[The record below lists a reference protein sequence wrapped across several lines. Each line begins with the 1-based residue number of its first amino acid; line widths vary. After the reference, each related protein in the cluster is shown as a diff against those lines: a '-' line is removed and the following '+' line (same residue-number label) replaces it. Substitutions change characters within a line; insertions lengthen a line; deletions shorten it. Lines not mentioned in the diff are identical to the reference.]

1 MREIL
6 FRGKP
11 VERFKDIFA
20 FPEVWGDNIQC
31 GLVIGSLVVDGDRYY
46 IAKSGVAN
54 CRQLTTNGITTMVEV
69 IPETVGQ
76 CTGIPDGNN
85 RKMYD
90 GDICCFS
97 IFGTDSTLVKISYRY
112 GTPGFEPVFPE
123 QVHPDDRR
131 WKSFYRDEDDVVW
144 NPHYFRVIGNIH
156 EQGVQ

>member
-1 MREIL
+1 MNRKIL
-6 FRGKP
+6 FRGKGCGSGEWFYGDLIHKRIWGNDVVVIRTEDSGFDNY
-11 VERFKDIFA
+11 VE
-20 FPEVWGDNIQC
+20 
-31 GLVIGSLVVDGDRYY
+31 Y
-46 IAKSGVAN
+46 
-54 CRQLTTNGITTMVEV
+54 EV

-97 IFGTDSTLVKISYRY
+97 IFGIDSTIVKISYRY

-131 WKSFYRDEDDVVW
+131 WNSFYKDEEDDLW

-156 EQGVQ
+156 DNPELLERVQ